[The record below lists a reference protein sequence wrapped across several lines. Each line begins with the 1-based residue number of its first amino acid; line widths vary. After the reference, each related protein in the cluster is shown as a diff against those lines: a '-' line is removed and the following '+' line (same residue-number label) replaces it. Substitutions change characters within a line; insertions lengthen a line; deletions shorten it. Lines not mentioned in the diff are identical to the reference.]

1 MSDRTDFLHP
11 DYEPGEFDQVERHL
25 RQALARDAQQ
35 VHPSS
40 RLDTILH
47 EAHEAGPV
55 TATGG
60 SGARRWVLPLAAAA
74 AVAAIIGGV
83 WWSGQD
89 DRGGAT
95 PPVNPG
101 PSVGPSVTATDLPTT
116 APTSPATA
124 TSSTAGPGATTRT
137 VSLPVYF
144 VGPVGDDKPT
154 YKLFRNFI
162 RDELSADPT
171 PDEKVKAA
179 LVLAINA
186 QPYSN
191 TDGYLQPWSDQTI
204 GDVTVKDGLI
214 TVDLANAGNPDAA
227 ATPEIQRLAV
237 QELVWTAQAAIQQTL
252 PVRFEVTGASRKLF
266 GSISTD
272 QTFTRPPSDR
282 LYEDVAPIWVTAPSR
297 DQVLP
302 AAKPVT
308 VKGLA
313 IVFEA
318 TVNWELERGSTQVSA
333 GHAMASVGAPMQGE
347 YSINLGRLSPGT
359 YTISVREL
367 SAQDGSVSAEKSVS
381 FSVK

>member
-11 DYEPGEFDQVERHL
+11 DYEPGEFDQVERRL

-35 VHPSS
+35 VHPSN

-60 SGARRWVLPLAAAA
+60 SGVRRWVMPLAAAA

-83 WWSGQD
+83 WWSGQN
-89 DRGGAT
+89 DRTGVT
-95 PPVNPG
+95 PP
-101 PSVGPSVTATDLPTT
+101 VGPSVVPSETATDLPTT
-116 APTSPATA
+116 APTSPPSSA
-124 TSSTAGPGATTRT
+124 TSSSTSGPGTTQS

-144 VGPVGDDKPT
+144 VGPIGDDKPT
-154 YKLFRNFI
+154 YKLFRDFI
-162 RDELSADPT
+162 RGELPT
-171 PDEKVKAA
+171 NATPAEKAKAA

-191 TDGYLQPWSDQTI
+191 TDGYLQPWSGQTI

-214 TVDLANAGNPDAA
+214 TVTLANAGSQDAVVG
-227 ATPEIQRLAV
+227 EENKRLAV

-252 PVRFEVTGASRKLF
+252 PVRFEVADGSTELF

-282 LYEDVAPIWVTAPSR
+282 LYEDVAPIWITSPSR

-302 AAKPVT
+302 AAKPV
-308 VKGLA
+308 VAQGLA

-318 TVNWELERGSTQVSA
+318 NVNWQLKRGSTQVA
-333 GHAMASVGAPMQGE
+333 TGHATASIGAPMQGE
-347 YSINLGRLSPGT
+347 YSIPLGRLTPGD
-359 YTISVREL
+359 YSIRVFEMSME
-367 SAQDGSVSAEKSVS
+367 DGDKVIAEKTVS